1 MRKNIWKIIVVFVLI
16 ITVSSIYIG
25 HRFLNHAPKENGALF
40 DEGLIKEIDQ
50 KIQYIRPGTTG
61 RVMVMDLGSTG
72 CVPCRMMLPILYE
85 LSKEY
90 DGKVD
95 AQFIDVN
102 EKKIVAEKYRIYGI
116 PTQIFFNEKGKEVY
130 RHVGFFPKE
139 AIKKKLKEM
148 GVKL

>member
-1 MRKNIWKIIVVFVLI
+1 VKKNIWKIIALFVLVVLI
-16 ITVSSIYIG
+16 SSVYI
-25 HRFLNHAPKENGALF
+25 RNQFLNHAQKDNGALI
-40 DEGLIKEIDQ
+40 DQELVTEIDK

-72 CVPCRMMLPILYE
+72 CVPCRMMMPILYE

-90 DGKVD
+90 NGKVD
-95 AQFIDVN
+95 IQFIDVN

-130 RHVGFFPKE
+130 RHVGFFPKDE
-139 AIKKKLKEM
+139 IIKKLKEM
-148 GVKL
+148 GVQ